1 MRHPQGFTL
10 VELMMVVAIVGILA
24 AVGIPAYINYKNR
37 AVQSEAIEAL
47 MRGKLDQ
54 ELFFAENNRYAGTIG
69 CLPTFG
75 NDCNKT
81 AYLTG
86 NSYSIAVASADT
98 SSYRIR
104 ASKTIFTQADTLAI
118 TNSMEHPVVSN
129 PNALQFSIFDWLFK

>member
-1 MRHPQGFTL
+1 MRHTKGFTL
-10 VELMMVVAIVGILA
+10 VELMVVVAIVGILA

-37 AVQSEAIEAL
+37 AVQSEAVEAL

-75 NDCNKT
+75 NDCGKT

-86 NSYSIAVASADT
+86 NNYSIAVASAHT

-104 ASKTIFTQADTLAI
+104 ASKTIFGQADTLAI
-118 TNSMEHPVVSN
+118 TNAMEHPVVSN